1 MVTPDSYPS
10 PAAEASGTALL
21 LVDAQGCILA
31 HDDAATF
38 IFGRDHGPL
47 IGQALRALSP
57 PCDAAL
63 SVIRMVLATGQNAPP
78 QTLTMKTAD
87 GASRLWKCSAVALSD
102 GSLALTLTPS
112 TRQAMTPQTAADP
125 RAALAVLGARAG
137 LMTWE
142 YLPEAG
148 IFHMDEGLTRLI
160 GTPPQFAG
168 EGWLGA
174 VLKEDALAVGDKL
187 HACVAGDTKAFDGE
201 FRLRTASSGYRWC
214 RTWAQ
219 AVENDSNGRAL
230 RIEGLLQDCSSEKLA
245 SLSLQRAR
253 EDSLQAA
260 RAKATFLATMGHEL
274 RTPLNGVLG
283 MLSLLEREN
292 LSGDAREFVQVATSS
307 GNALFELINTILDYS
322 RLEAGGL
329 KPESTVFELRSLAED
344 ALERVSE
351 AARHKGLELV
361 LHVKR
366 DAPGLIETDSA
377 RLRQILQSLLGNAVK
392 FTRRGQVVL
401 SIGRE
406 DSGGAVTLTVTDS
419 GVGIP
424 EAAQGRIF
432 EPFTQADEGTTR
444 EYGGVGLGL
453 SLTRQ
458 LARLLGADITVESV
472 QGQGASFTVRFP
484 LTVIVSRAPAAD
496 VSGAGAL
503 AGRRLLLCEPNLAAR
518 EALGALLEAH
528 GAQVSTVARLSE
540 IEPAIAAAAAA
551 PTPAR
556 GIEVLLVADAE
567 RSGLLE
573 LLSRLQKQAAVP
585 VVLLSNARRR
595 IDADEFDSCA
605 EAVIA
610 KPVREIPLLSSLQ
623 GVLKKTVSRAGV
635 PAPNNPVRARSGHKV
650 LVVDDVTTNLTV
662 ASRML
667 TKLGLVVDL
676 ADSGFSAIDAVAA
689 TEYDLIFMDCRMP
702 GMSGLEA
709 TEMIRARYGDRAGP
723 RIIAM
728 TANEGQADRDACF
741 AAGMHDFLSKPLLMS
756 ELERVIEKWGSP
768 GLRQAGVS
776 QPTTATATA
785 TANTFRAKID
795 EFLGIMSAHDL
806 RQIVQR
812 YRTDGAGRVRALET
826 LLAGGEITGMAADT
840 HALKGSSSNLGFS
853 VILELCVRLEAQIQ
867 TLDQA
872 GLVSTLS
879 ELSGT
884 FETQCQRMLDAVE
897 AASPS

>member
-1 MVTPDSYPS
+1 
-10 PAAEASGTALL
+10 
-21 LVDAQGCILA
+21 
-31 HDDAATF
+31 
-38 IFGRDHGPL
+38 
-47 IGQALRALSP
+47 
-57 PCDAAL
+57 
-63 SVIRMVLATGQNAPP
+63 
-78 QTLTMKTAD
+78 
-87 GASRLWKCSAVALSD
+87 
-102 GSLALTLTPS
+102 
-112 TRQAMTPQTAADP
+112 
-125 RAALAVLGARAG
+125 
-137 LMTWE
+137 
-142 YLPEAG
+142 
-148 IFHMDEGLTRLI
+148 
-160 GTPPQFAG
+160 
-168 EGWLGA
+168 
-174 VLKEDALAVGDKL
+174 
-187 HACVAGDTKAFDGE
+187 
-201 FRLRTASSGYRWC
+201 
-214 RTWAQ
+214 
-219 AVENDSNGRAL
+219 L

-253 EDSLQAA
+253 DDSLQAA

-292 LSGDAREFVQVATSS
+292 LSGDAQEFVQVATSS

-329 KPESTVFELRSLAED
+329 KPESTAFELRSLAED

-361 LHVKR
+361 LRVER
-366 DAPGLIETDSA
+366 AAPSVIETDPA

-419 GVGIP
+419 GVGIA
-424 EAAQGRIF
+424 ESAQGRIF

-484 LTVIVSRAPAAD
+484 LTVIVNPAPATDAP
-496 VSGAGAL
+496 GAGAL
-503 AGRRLLLCEPNLAAR
+503 AGRRLLLCEPNPAAR
-518 EALGALLEAH
+518 DALAALLEAH
-528 GAQVSTVARLSE
+528 GAQVLTVARLTE

-551 PTPAR
+551 PAP
-556 GIEVLLVADAE
+556 GIEALLVADAE
-567 RSGLLE
+567 RGGLLE
-573 LLSRLQKQAAVP
+573 LLSRVKKQAAVP
-585 VVLLSNARRR
+585 VLLLSNTRRR
-595 IDADEFDSCA
+595 IDADEF
-605 EAVIA
+605 EGRVEGVIA
-610 KPVREIPLLSSLQ
+610 KPVRKIPLLSSLQ
-623 GVLKKTVSRAGV
+623 TVLKKTVTRAGA
-635 PAPNNPVRARSGHKV
+635 PAPNSPARASSGHKV

-676 ADSGFSAIDAVAA
+676 ADSGFAAIDAVAA

-709 TEMIRARYGDRAGP
+709 TEMIRTRYGERAGP

-756 ELERVIEKWGSP
+756 ELERVVEKWGSP

-776 QPTTATATA
+776 QPATATA
-785 TANTFRAKID
+785 MANTFRAKID
-795 EFLGIMSAHDL
+795 EFLGIMSADDL
-806 RQIVQR
+806 RQIVRR
-812 YRTDGAGRVRALET
+812 YRTDGAKRVRALET
-826 LLAGGEITGMAADT
+826 LLAGGEIAGLAADT

-853 VILELCVRLEAQIQ
+853 VIVELCVRLEAQIQ

-872 GLVSTLS
+872 GLVSTLG
-879 ELSGT
+879 ELSGA

-897 AASPS
+897 AATFS

>member
-1 MVTPDSYPS
+1 MALSDSHTPFT
-10 PAAEASGTALL
+10 AEANAAAFL
-21 LVDAQGCILA
+21 LVDVNGCILA
-31 HDDAATF
+31 HDDAAIF
-38 IFGRDHGPL
+38 IFGHDAAPL

-57 PCDAAL
+57 PCDDAL
-63 SVIRMVLATGQNAPP
+63 GIIRMVLATGQVAPP
-78 QTLTMKTAD
+78 QPLMMKTAD
-87 GASRLWKCSAVALSD
+87 GASGLWRCSARALSD
-102 GSLALTLTPS
+102 GSLVVTLMPS
-112 TRQAMTPQTAADP
+112 IRQASAPQTAAGP

-148 IFHMDEGLTRLI
+148 IFRMDEELTRLI

-187 HACVAGDTKAFDGE
+187 HACVAGDTKGFDGE

-292 LSGDAREFVQVATSS
+292 LSSDAQEFVQVAMSS

-361 LHVKR
+361 LRVER
-366 DAPGLIETDSA
+366 SAPGLIETDSA

-406 DSGGAVTLTVTDS
+406 DSAGAVTLTVTDS

-458 LARLLGADITVESV
+458 LARLLGADISVASV

-484 LTVIVSRAPAAD
+484 LTVIVSPAPASKA
-496 VSGAGAL
+496 SGAGAL
-503 AGRRLLLCEPNLAAR
+503 AGRRLLLCEPNSAAR
-518 EALGALLEAH
+518 EALAALLEAH
-528 GAQVSTVARLSE
+528 GAQVSAVAGLVE
-540 IEPAIAAAAAA
+540 IEPAISAAASG
-551 PTPAR
+551 
-556 GIEVLLVADAE
+556 GIDLLLVADAD
-567 RSGLLE
+567 RSRLLE
-573 LLSRLQKQAAVP
+573 LLGRLRKQVAIP
-585 VVLLSNARRR
+585 VLLLSSARRR
-595 IDADEFDSCA
+595 IDADEFESCT
-605 EAVIA
+605 EGVIA

-623 GVLKKTVSRAGV
+623 AVLKKAVDRAAP
-635 PAPNNPVRARSGHKV
+635 PAANSPLHARSGHKV

-667 TKLGLVVDL
+667 SKLGLVVEL
-676 ADSGFSAIDAVAA
+676 ADSGFAAIDAVAA

-709 TEMIRARYGDRAGP
+709 TEMIRTRYGERAGP

-756 ELERVIEKWGSP
+756 ELERVVEKWGSP
-768 GLRQAGVS
+768 GLRQAGVV
-776 QPTTATATA
+776 QPIAA

-795 EFLGIMSAHDL
+795 DFLDIMSADDL
-806 RQIVQR
+806 RQIVRR
-812 YRTDGAGRVRALET
+812 YWTDGAKRVRALET
-826 LLAGGEITGMAADT
+826 LLAGGEIAGMAADT

-853 VILELCVRLEAQIQ
+853 VIVELCVRLEAQIQ
-867 TLDQA
+867 TLDQTNLA
-872 GLVSTLS
+872 STLG
-879 ELSGT
+879 ELSGA
-884 FETQCQRMLDAVE
+884 FETQCQLMLDAVE
-897 AASPS
+897 AATSS

>member
-10 PAAEASGTALL
+10 LAAEASATALL

-63 SVIRMVLATGQNAPP
+63 SVIRMVLATGQVATP

-87 GASRLWKCSAVALSD
+87 GASRLWKCSALALSD
-102 GSLALTLTPS
+102 GSLALTLTS
-112 TRQAMTPQTAADP
+112 SRRQAMTPQTAADP
-125 RAALAVLGARAG
+125 RVALSVLGARAG

-142 YLPEAG
+142 YLPVAG
-148 IFHMDEGLTRLI
+148 TFHMDEGLARLI

-187 HACVAGDTKAFDGE
+187 HACVAGDTKRFDGE

-253 EDSLQAA
+253 EDSLQAT

-292 LSGDAREFVQVATSS
+292 LSSDAQEFVQVAMSS

-406 DSGGAVTLTVTDS
+406 NSGGAVTLTVTDS

-503 AGRRLLLCEPNLAAR
+503 AARRLLLCEPNLAAR
-518 EALGALLEAH
+518 EALVALLEAH

-540 IEPAIAAAAAA
+540 IEPAIAAAA
-551 PTPAR
+551 PAL

-585 VVLLSNARRR
+585 VLLLSNARRR

-623 GVLKKTVSRAGV
+623 ALLKKTVSRAGV
-635 PAPNNPVRARSGHKV
+635 PAPNGPVRERSGHKV

-667 TKLGLVVDL
+667 SKLGLVVDL

-728 TANEGQADRDACF
+728 TANEGRADRDACF

-785 TANTFRAKID
+785 TANTFRGKID
-795 EFLGIMSAHDL
+795 EFLGIMSADDL

-812 YRTDGAGRVRALET
+812 YRTDGARRVRALEA

-867 TLDQA
+867 TLNQA

-897 AASPS
+897 AATSA